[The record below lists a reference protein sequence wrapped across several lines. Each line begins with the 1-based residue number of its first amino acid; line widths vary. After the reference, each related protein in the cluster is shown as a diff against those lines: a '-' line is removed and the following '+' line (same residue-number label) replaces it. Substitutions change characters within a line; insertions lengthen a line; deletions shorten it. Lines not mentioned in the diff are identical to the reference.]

1 MMAESTLECD
11 NCYECFLVV
20 VDSGGVV
27 GAMDGFLYAALP
39 AWSCSA
45 RRSPNTAGKAR
56 AGRASKLRRALVKQ
70 KSKTAKV
77 LLPSLLR
84 ASCFTQ

>member
-1 MMAESTLECD
+1 MMAELTFEYD
-11 NCYECFLVV
+11 DCYECFFVV
-20 VDSGGVV
+20 EDSGGVE
-27 GAMDGFLYAALP
+27 GAMDGFLYALP
-39 AWSCSA
+39 GVFSA

-56 AGRASKLRRALVKQ
+56 AGRESKLRRALVKQ

-84 ASCFTQ
+84 ASCFTH

>member
-1 MMAESTLECD
+1 MMAELTLGLDGCY
-11 NCYECFLVV
+11 NCYFVV

-27 GAMDGFLYAALP
+27 RAVYGLLYALP
-39 AWSCSA
+39 GVFSA

-56 AGRASKLRRALVKQ
+56 AGRESKLRRALVKQ

-84 ASCFTQ
+84 AACFTH